1 MPSAASH
8 TIDEYEPLLV
18 ALQNVL
24 GIVVPEGQ
32 RSNLLARIEPL
43 LTEYKLDSLSSLAK
57 SLQSDHSGEIR
68 SKVLDTIS
76 QRQINWYLSPDMTK
90 VLQDYVFGQ
99 LPENA
104 RIWVVGCGQGQLA
117 YAIAM
122 EMAEYTNKTNDT
134 RKVTILGTDGSVS
147 YIKQAESAIYT
158 DEQLNTLSDTYKK
171 RYTSKISHGE
181 GHQLKARVTEFV
193 SFAQCNL
200 TEDFQSLGKMD
211 LIVCPDALVYFSNG
225 IKNSILRRF
234 SSLLKPGGIFL
245 TGGNQMMIPGNDGL
259 ERVDHAA
266 GVFYR
271 QKN

>member
-8 TIDEYEPLLV
+8 TIDDYEPLLV

-24 GIVVPEGQ
+24 GVVVPEGQ
-32 RSNLLARIEPL
+32 RSNLLERVEPL
-43 LTEYKLDSLSSLAK
+43 LIEYKFDSLSALGK
-57 SLQSDHSGEIR
+57 SLQNDHSGEIK

-76 QRQINWYLSPDMTK
+76 QRQTSWYLSPDMTK
-90 VLQDYVFGQ
+90 VLHDYVFGQ
-99 LPENA
+99 LAENA

-134 RKVTILGTDGSVS
+134 KKVKVFATDSS
-147 YIKQAESAIYT
+147 ASNIKQAESAIYT
-158 DEQLNTLSDTYKK
+158 DEQLNTLSGAYKK
-171 RYTSKISHGE
+171 LYTSKISQGD
-181 GHQLKARVTEFV
+181 GYQLKGRVTEFV

-211 LIVCPDALVYFSNG
+211 LIICPDALVYFSNG
-225 IKNSILRRF
+225 IKGSILRQF

-245 TGGNQMMIPGNDGL
+245 TGGNQMMIPDNDGF
-259 ERVDHAA
+259 ERVNHTS

-271 QKN
+271 RKN